1 MTAIAPTI
9 LLIDDDLGY
18 LQATTAH
25 AKLKGCKVVA
35 ATSVAAARD
44 AAAAHIYDLALVD
57 VSLPDGSGLDLLERI
72 ELSRH
77 GQAIVVTGYP
87 TVDSAIRS
95 VRLPAADYLV
105 KPIRGDKLDE
115 LLDGARASAA
125 LRQAAEGCGTRC
137 GELIGHSRAMRT
149 LFEKIERVAP
159 LDVTVLIYGESGTGK
174 ELAAR
179 ALHDLSGRQGRFVA
193 VNCGAVAPELLSSEM
208 FGHERG
214 SFTGAVRDHAGYFEQ
229 AQGGTLFLDEFTEM
243 PLALQTHLLRVLEER
258 RVTRVGA
265 HKSHAVDMRVVAA
278 CNRVPAEA
286 VDQGVLRQD
295 LYYRLMDFPIRMPAL
310 REHPED
316 IPYIAAHLLDGL
328 NAHYGAEK
336 QFSPGAM
343 TRLMAHHW
351 PGNVRELR
359 HVIQRA
365 FVLAEDS
372 VDMPE
377 ELDTMDAPLRDR
389 ARFDMHVG
397 LSLEEMEKRVLLGTL
412 EYFDHDKARTAE
424 VLGIS
429 LKTIYNKLARYASS
443 DGLAQKKQ

>member
-1 MTAIAPTI
+1 MTSIAPTI
-9 LLIDDDLGY
+9 LLVDDDPGC
-18 LQATTAH
+18 LQATSAH
-25 AKLKGCKVVA
+25 AKLKGCKVITAASFAAGSDA
-35 ATSVAAARD
+35 AT
-44 AAAAHIYDLALVD
+44 AHTYDLALID
-57 VSLPDGSGLDLLERI
+57 VSLPDGNGLDLVERI
-72 ELSRH
+72 ALSRH

-87 TVDSAIRS
+87 SMDSAIRT

-105 KPIRGDKLDE
+105 KPIRGEQLEE
-115 LLDGARASAA
+115 LLDRARASAA
-125 LRQAAEGCGTRC
+125 LRHAETSREARC
-137 GELIGHSRAMRT
+137 GELIGHSRAMRS
-149 LFEKIERVAP
+149 LFDKIERVAP
-159 LDVTVLIYGESGTGK
+159 MDITVLIHGESGTGK

-179 ALHDLSGRQGRFVA
+179 AVHELSGRQGRFVA
-193 VNCGAVAPELLSSEM
+193 VNCGAVAPELLPSEM

-229 AQGGTLFLDEFTEM
+229 AEGGTLFLDEFTEM

-258 RVTRVGA
+258 RVTRVGS
-265 HKSHAVDMRVVAA
+265 HKSQPVDVRVVAA

-286 VDQGVLRQD
+286 VDQGLLRQD

-316 IPYIAAHLLDGL
+316 IPYIAAHLLERL
-328 NAHYGAEK
+328 NQRYDTDK
-336 QFSPGAM
+336 QFSAVAM

-365 FVLAEDS
+365 FVLAEDAI
-372 VDMPE
+372 
-377 ELDTMDAPLRDR
+377 ELPTSLEAMEAPLRDKT
-389 ARFDMHVG
+389 RFDMHVG
-397 LSLEEMEKRVLLGTL
+397 MSLEEMEKRALLGTL
-412 EYFDHDKARTAE
+412 EYFNHDKARTAE

-443 DGLAQKKQ
+443 DDGLARRQ

>member
-1 MTAIAPTI
+1 MTFIAPTI
-9 LLIDDDLGY
+9 LVVDDDPGC
-18 LQATTAH
+18 LQATSAH
-25 AKLKGCKVVA
+25 AKLKGCKVVSAASFAA
-35 ATSVAAARD
+35 ATD
-44 AAAAHIYDLALVD
+44 AATAHTYDLALVD
-57 VSLPDGSGLDLLERI
+57 VSLPDGNGLDLLERI
-72 ELSRH
+72 ALSRH

-87 TVDSAIRS
+87 TVDSAIRT

-115 LLDGARASAA
+115 LLDRARASAA
-125 LRQAAEGCGTRC
+125 LRHAADDQRTHCGA
-137 GELIGHSRAMRT
+137 LIGHSRAMRT
-149 LFEKIERVAP
+149 VFEQIERVAP
-159 LDVTVLIYGESGTGK
+159 LDLTVLIHGESGTGK

-179 ALHDLSGRQGRFVA
+179 ALHELSARAGRFVA

-229 AQGGTLFLDEFTEM
+229 AEGGTLFLDEFTEM

-258 RVTRVGA
+258 RVTRVGS
-265 HKSHAVDMRVVAA
+265 HKSQPVDVRVVAA

-286 VDQGVLRQD
+286 VDQGLLRQD

-316 IPYIAAHLLDGL
+316 IPYIAARLLSLL
-328 NAHYGAEK
+328 NERYETAK
-336 QFSPGAM
+336 QFSPDAV

-365 FVLAEDS
+365 FVLAED
-372 VDMPE
+372 DIEMPSS
-377 ELDTMDAPLRDR
+377 LDAMEGPLRDKT
-389 ARFDMHVG
+389 RFDMHVG
-397 LSLEEMEKRVLLGTL
+397 MSLEEMEKRALLGTL
-412 EYFDHDKARTAE
+412 EYFNHDKARTAD

-429 LKTIYNKLARYASS
+429 LKTIYNKLARYAAN
-443 DGLAQKKQ
+443 DELAHKP

>member
-1 MTAIAPTI
+1 MTPHAPTI
-9 LLIDDDLGY
+9 LLVDDDPGC

-25 AKLKGCKVVA
+25 AKLKGCKVISA
-35 ATSVAAARD
+35 DSF
-44 AAAAHIYDLALVD
+44 AAAADAATAHTYDLALID
-57 VSLPDGSGLDLLERI
+57 VSLPDGNGLDLLERI
-72 ELSRH
+72 ALSRH
-77 GQAIVVTGYP
+77 GQAIVLTGFP
-87 TVDSAIRS
+87 SMDSAIRT

-115 LLDGARASAA
+115 LLDQARASAA
-125 LRQAAEGCGTRC
+125 LRHAAEDQHRTHCGA
-137 GELIGHSRAMRT
+137 LIGHSRAMRAV
-149 LFEKIERVAP
+149 FDKIERVAP
-159 LDVTVLIYGESGTGK
+159 LDITVLIHGESGTGK

-179 ALHDLSGRQGRFVA
+179 AVHELSGRAGRFVA

-229 AQGGTLFLDEFTEM
+229 AEGGTLFLDEFTEM

-258 RVTRVGA
+258 RVTRVGS
-265 HKSHAVDMRVVAA
+265 HKSQPVDVRVVAA

-286 VDQGVLRQD
+286 VDQDLLRQD

-316 IPYIAAHLLDGL
+316 IPYVAARLLERL
-328 NAHYGAEK
+328 NERYGTGK
-336 QFSPGAM
+336 QFSADAM

-365 FVLAEDS
+365 FVLAED
-372 VDMPE
+372 VIEVPAA
-377 ELDTMDAPLRDR
+377 LDAIEAPLRDR
-389 ARFDMHVG
+389 TRFDIHVG
-397 LSLEEMEKRVLLGTL
+397 MSLEEMEKRVLLGTL
-412 EYFDHDKARTAE
+412 EYFNHDKARTAD

-429 LKTIYNKLARYASS
+429 LKTIYNKLARYAST
-443 DGLAQKKQ
+443 DELARKQ